1 MTLLDGK
8 YAVVQD
14 LGSQGFLRTHR
25 VRAGDIQ
32 GTLYWFEV
40 HTPEARSAFHRYRN
54 ALKRLE
60 ALGATPSGLEI
71 SAKPGRY
78 YVFWPDLAAPPPGRP
93 PKRARLGPWL
103 EVLSPFGYGEMDL
116 KVGEQAGKPV
126 LADLNPLAGLASF
139 SKASLN
145 KPGPTRSESPR
156 PLSSSGRVV
165 TPEPAPTPN
174 RPPSTPPSGNAAR
187 APQPEPRRYRL
198 NWPAWAPGLVFML
211 LGGLSLFLGAERYLN
226 PPQYILPDLHG
237 KTPRQAVEAVRGMG
251 LRVEFVEG
259 SDQSQ
264 PKETILEQSPEAGS
278 IVKPGRRLELVLNR
292 PKLGS
297 VPTLVGRPLEDAQR
311 ALEAAGYVVG
321 PISRVF
327 AEATAGTVLASLPA
341 PGTELRQGAAVRL
354 LVSTGTRPPLDTILP
369 DLTGLTLEEAQ
380 YLLNIAELK
389 PQVFQ
394 VASGAPEGQVLAQQ
408 PDPGTLMNKNAVV
421 RLTVATQPNVSLP
434 QNSPFAPPPR
444 PEPTPQPQ
452 PAPQL
457 GVRNVPLSITLPS
470 NQEGAQVRL
479 TVDDANP
486 PTRVLYEGP
495 FPPGGLIEVAG
506 GVPVQGNAT
515 FRLYVNGELYQEWT
529 NP

>member
-1 MTLLDGK
+1 M
-8 YAVVQD
+8 
-14 LGSQGFLRTHR
+14 F
-25 VRAGDIQ
+25 
-32 GTLYWFEV
+32 
-40 HTPEARSAFHRYRN
+40 
-54 ALKRLE
+54 
-60 ALGATPSGLEI
+60 
-71 SAKPGRY
+71 
-78 YVFWPDLAAPPPGRP
+78 
-93 PKRARLGPWL
+93 
-103 EVLSPFGYGEMDL
+103 
-116 KVGEQAGKPV
+116 
-126 LADLNPLAGLASF
+126 
-139 SKASLN
+139 
-145 KPGPTRSESPR
+145 
-156 PLSSSGRVV
+156 
-165 TPEPAPTPN
+165 
-174 RPPSTPPSGNAAR
+174 
-187 APQPEPRRYRL
+187 
-198 NWPAWAPGLVFML
+198 
-211 LGGLSLFLGAERYLN
+211 LGGLALFLGAERYLN

-311 ALEAAGYVVG
+311 ALETAGYVVG
-321 PISRVF
+321 PISRVS

-341 PGTELRQGAAVRL
+341 PGTELRQGESVRL
-354 LVSTGTRPPLDTILP
+354 LVSTGPRSSLDTILP
-369 DLTGLTLEEAQ
+369 DLTGLTLEDAQ

-389 PQVFQ
+389 PQVSR

-408 PDPGTLMNKNAVV
+408 PNPGTLMNKNAVV
-421 RLTVATQPNVSLP
+421 RLTVAAQPAVSLP
-434 QNSPFAPPPR
+434 QNSPFAPSSR
-444 PEPTPQPQ
+444 PEPQ
-452 PAPQL
+452 AE
-457 GVRNVPLSITLPS
+457 VRNVPLSVTLPS
-470 NQEGAQVRL
+470 DQEGAQVRL

-495 FPPGGLIEVAG
+495 LPPGGRIEVAG

>member
-8 YAVVQD
+8 YTVVQD

-25 VRAGDIQ
+25 VRSSETQ

-60 ALGATPSGLEI
+60 TLGATPHGLEI

-78 YVFWPDLAAPPPGRP
+78 YVFWPDLTAPTPGRS

-103 EVLSPFGYGEMDL
+103 EALSPFGYGEKDL
-116 KVGEQAGKPV
+116 RVGDQDGKPV
-126 LADLNPLAGLASF
+126 LADLNPLAGLAGF

-145 KPGPTRSESPR
+145 KPGPARPESPR
-156 PLSSSGRVV
+156 PPPPAGRTVIN
-165 TPEPAPTPN
+165 PEPAPA
-174 RPPSTPPSGNAAR
+174 PPAGKPAR
-187 APQPEPRRYRL
+187 APGPAPRPEPRRYRL
-198 NWPAWAPGLVFML
+198 NWPAWVPGLVFML
-211 LGGLSLFLGAERYLN
+211 LGGLALFLGAERYLN
-226 PPQYILPDLHG
+226 PPQHILPDLHG

-259 SDQSQ
+259 NDQSQ

-321 PISRVF
+321 PVSRVS

-341 PGTELRQGAAVRL
+341 TGTELRQGEAVRL
-354 LVSTGTRPPLDTILP
+354 LVSTGARPPLDTILP
-369 DLTGLTLEEAQ
+369 DLTGLTLEEAE
-380 YLLNIAELK
+380 YLLNIAELQT
-389 PQVFQ
+389 QVFR
-394 VASGAPEGQVLAQQ
+394 VASGAPEGQVLSQQ

-421 RLTVATQPNVSLP
+421 RLTVATQPDVSLP
-434 QNSPFAPPPR
+434 QNSPFAPP
-444 PEPTPQPQ
+444 TPQPQ
-452 PAPQL
+452 PTPEPTPTPQA

-470 NQEGAQVRL
+470 NQESAQVRL

-506 GVPVQGNAT
+506 GVAVQGNAT

>member
-8 YAVVQD
+8 YTITQD

-25 VRAGDIQ
+25 VRSGETH

-60 ALGATPSGLEI
+60 TLGALPSGLEI

-78 YVFWPDLAAPPPGRP
+78 YVFWPDLATPTPGRS

-103 EVLSPFGYGEMDL
+103 EALSPFGYSEKDL
-116 KVGEQAGKPV
+116 KVGDQGGRPV
-126 LADLNPLAGLASF
+126 LADLNPLAGLAGF
-139 SKASLN
+139 SRA
-145 KPGPTRSESPR
+145 SPR
-156 PLSSSGRVV
+156 PHPAAAAP
-165 TPEPAPTPN
+165 PEPAEA
-174 RPPSTPPSGNAAR
+174 AAR
-187 APQPEPRRYRL
+187 APTPPRYRL
-198 NWPAWAPGLVFML
+198 NWPAWAPGLVFLL
-211 LGGLSLFLGAERYLN
+211 LGGVALYLGAERYLN

-259 SDQSQ
+259 NDQSK
-264 PKETILEQSPEAGS
+264 PKETILEQSPKAGS
-278 IVKPGRRLELVLNR
+278 VVKPGRRLELVLNY

-297 VPTLVGRPLEDAQR
+297 VPTLAGRPLEDARR

-321 PISRVF
+321 PVSQVF
-327 AEATAGTVLASLPA
+327 AEATAGTVLASLPTA
-341 PGTELRQGAAVRL
+341 GTELRQGEVVRL
-354 LVSTGTRPPLDTILP
+354 LVSSGAQAPLDTILP
-369 DLTGLTLEEAQ
+369 DLTGLTLEEAE
-380 YLLNIAELK
+380 YLLNIAELR
-389 PQVFQ
+389 PQVSR

-408 PDPGTLMNKNAVV
+408 PNPGTLLSKNAVV
-421 RLTVATQPNVSLP
+421 RLTVATQPRVSLP
-434 QNSPFAPPPR
+434 QNSPFAP
-444 PEPTPQPQ
+444 TPQPQ
-452 PAPQL
+452 PTPQA

-470 NQEGAQVRL
+470 DREGAQVRL

-506 GVPVQGNAT
+506 GVPVQGKAT
-515 FRLYVNGELYQEWT
+515 FRLYINGELYQEWS
-529 NP
+529 P